1 MKPTLKKNL
10 RKKNKRQRGVTLIEM
25 LVVVVIMGLFV
36 GLVGVN
42 LFKRADEAKRTAA
55 RSQIDSFMTA
65 LGAYKLDTGSFPNT
79 DLGLQALRVKPEGS
93 DQWAGPYLPKEVPM
107 DPWGHPYLYKYPG
120 DHGDEPDLI
129 SLGADGQAGGEG
141 NNADIVSWSNSK

>member
-1 MKPTLKKNL
+1 MKTPTPRR
-10 RKKNKRQRGVTLIEM
+10 RKSQSGVTLIEM

-65 LGAYKLDTGSFPNT
+65 VGTYKLDTGNFPST
-79 DLGLQALRVKPEGS
+79 DLGLAALRVKPDGVQ
-93 DQWAGPYLPKEVPM
+93 QWAGPYMPKDIPL
-107 DPWGHPYLYKYPG
+107 DPWGHPYLYKFPG
-120 DHGDEPDLI
+120 EHGDEPDI
-129 SLGADGQAGGEG
+129 VSLGADGTEGGEG
-141 NNADIVSWSNSK
+141 NNADIVSWSNK

>member
-1 MKPTLKKNL
+1 MKLTL
-10 RKKNKRQRGVTLIEM
+10 RKSLLQRKHQRGVTLIEM

-65 LGAYKLDTGSFPNT
+65 LGAYKLDTGSFPNS
-79 DLGLQALRVKPEGS
+79 DQGLQALRVKPEGS

-107 DPWGHPYLYKYPG
+107 DPWGHAYLYKYPG

-141 NNADIVSWSNSK
+141 NNADIQSWSNSK